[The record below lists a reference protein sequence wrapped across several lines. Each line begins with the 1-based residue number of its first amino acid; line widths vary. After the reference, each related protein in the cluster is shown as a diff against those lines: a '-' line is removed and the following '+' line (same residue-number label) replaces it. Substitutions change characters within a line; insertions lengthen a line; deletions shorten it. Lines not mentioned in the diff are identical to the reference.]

1 MEIYL
6 FDRTLH
12 MLGMLEAYTSLQWV
26 RRFYKPGEFELVVPI
41 PAADA
46 DAAALLTLLQ
56 KENIVWPK
64 GKNEAGYIYYIH
76 PEMDD
81 KGQETLDIKG
91 NFLTGYLGRRIVWDN
106 LYLTGT
112 AESMMRTLVDKNA
125 VSPSDSGRVIPM
137 LSLGNTHGIADT
149 GIYQTPNDGRDNLGD
164 ALNTLAAAADVGQHI
179 LFDLPNKSLKYE
191 VWRGLNRTVGQS
203 ENPRAIFCREYEN
216 VLTQEY
222 SDSNDD
228 LRNVALVDG
237 KFTYPV
243 TTQKTDS
250 DGKVTTETTD
260 VDEAVAATVGTASG
274 LDRCEAYVS
283 SDSSS
288 KIDTGAQDGDGNT
301 VYTYLSK
308 SDFLNLLT
316 QDGTKELAQH
326 AEVQSFSST
335 INLYG
340 NLSYQTDW
348 DLGDSVT
355 FFSRRWGL
363 QLDTRITEVK
373 ETYEENGMTLDVT
386 FGNDL
391 PTLLD
396 KIKRVVK

>member
-1 MEIYL
+1 M
-6 FDRTLH
+6 
-12 MLGMLEAYTSLQWV
+12 
-26 RRFYKPGEFELVVPI
+26 
-41 PAADA
+41 
-46 DAAALLTLLQ
+46 
-56 KENIVWPK
+56 
-64 GKNEAGYIYYIH
+64 
-76 PEMDD
+76 
-81 KGQETLDIKG
+81 
-91 NFLTGYLGRRIVWDN
+91 
-106 LYLTGT
+106 
-112 AESMMRTLVDKNA
+112 
-125 VSPSDSGRVIPM
+125 
-137 LSLGNTHGIADT
+137 
-149 GIYQTPNDGRDNLGD
+149 
-164 ALNTLAAAADVGQHI
+164 
-179 LFDLPNKSLKYE
+179 
-191 VWRGLNRTVGQS
+191 
-203 ENPRAIFCREYEN
+203 
-216 VLTQEY
+216 TQEY